1 MNGYFT
7 EERTQALNE
16 RNQTNKENVSCTNS
30 TYKNPKRCKVI
41 CSDRA
46 DQLFPG
52 HVEDRDEGGLTRTR
66 EGWVLCSYSY
76 Y

>member
-1 MNGYFT
+1 MSMKNMGKRILTGISLVRRYPDA
-7 EERTQALNE
+7 EL
-16 RNQTNKENVSCTNS
+16 KKSDKKSISWTNS

-52 HVEDRDEGGLTRTR
+52 HVEDRDGGVIS
-66 EGWVLCSYSY
+66 GHGG
-76 Y
+76 